1 MKEKLSLF
9 IFLLLL
15 HIAQGS
21 AQTVRSRLIF
31 NRDWKFKLGDQ
42 RGAEATTF
50 NDSDWENVGLPHS
63 FSIPYFMSPDF
74 YVGYGWYR
82 KTFDIPTAYTGKRI
96 NIEFEGAFQDAE
108 IFVNDKKAG
117 SHKGG
122 YTGFSIDITKYAKK
136 GKNSI
141 AVRLNNLWNPRLAPR
156 AGEHVFSGGLYRDV
170 YLVITDPVHIAWNGT
185 FVTTPKVSTKE
196 ATVNIATE
204 VENND
209 GKPRFILLKTDIIS
223 PTGKVVASLSSKQ
236 MVESGQT
243 AILNQLLPK
252 LENPALW
259 HPEHPYLYKAV
270 SSLFEGNKQLDKY
283 ETKFGIR
290 SIAWTADKGFFIN
303 GEHFYLL
310 GANVHQ
316 DHAGWGDAVSNT
328 GFLRDVRMIKEAG
341 FNFIRGSHYPHDP
354 AFAAACD
361 KEGVLLWSENAFWG
375 IGGFIPE
382 GYWNSSAYPTREEDR
397 AEFDA
402 SVLQQLREMI
412 RIFRNNP
419 SVMVWSMSNE
429 PFFTAP
435 STIGAMRE
443 LLKKAIKVTHELDP
457 TRFAAIGGAQ
467 RPLDETRIDI
477 LGDVAG
483 YNGDG
488 ASISVFQNPGIPTV
502 VSEYGSTTAERPG
515 KYAPGFGDLEK
526 DNGKPLHS
534 WRSGQAIWC
543 GFDHGSIAGSPL
555 GKMGI
560 IDYFRI
566 PKRAWYWYRNEY
578 TAVPPP
584 EWPQEGVAAGLKLEA
599 DTVMAS
605 SDGTEDIK
613 LLVTVVDDKGKA
625 LSNTPPV
632 QLTVISGPGEFPTG
646 SSINFQEGSDISI
659 IDGKASIEIR
669 SWYAGETIIRA
680 TSPGLPSTDLKIKFT
695 GAFPYHEGITAKVK
709 DRPYQRFDKKTQQG
723 GNNQIFGRYNPAFA
737 STSLKDHPAGYGADG
752 NGNTWWQA
760 MATDATP
767 SWMLDTEKKL
777 AVSEINIKFPKED
790 IYKYKVEISEDKNDW
805 KLIADFTG
813 NQKRQMFETIKVDS
827 KEGRFVKITFTD
839 ASNAMLKEIEVTGV
853 VN

>member
-1 MKEKLSLF
+1 MKKTLNVF
-9 IFLLLL
+9 IFLFLL
-15 HIAQGS
+15 HIGQGI
-21 AQTVRSRLIF
+21 AQTVRSQLNF

-42 RGAEATTF
+42 RGAEATAF

-82 KTFDIPTAYTGKRI
+82 KKFNIPAAYLGKRI

-108 IFVNDKKAG
+108 IFVNDKKVG
-117 SHKGG
+117 SHNGG
-122 YTGFSIDITKYAKK
+122 YTGFSIDITKYARQ

-141 AVRLNNLWNPRLAPR
+141 AVRLNNIWNPRLAPR

-170 YLVITDPVHIAWNGT
+170 YLVITDPVHVAWYGT
-185 FVTTPKVSTKE
+185 SITTPKVSVKE

-209 GKPRFILLKTDIIS
+209 GKSRSIVLKTDIIS

-236 MVESGQT
+236 LVKSGQT
-243 AILNQLLPK
+243 AVVNQVVPK

-259 HPEHPYLYKAV
+259 HPDHPHLYKAV
-270 SSLFEGNKQLDKY
+270 STLYDGNKRLDRY
-283 ETKFGIR
+283 ETNFGIR
-290 SIAWTADKGFFIN
+290 SIVWTADKGFFLN
-303 GEHFYLL
+303 GERLYLL

-316 DHAGWGDAVSNT
+316 DHAGWGDAVSNS
-328 GFLRDVRMIKEAG
+328 GFLRDVKMIKEAG

-354 AFAAACD
+354 AFAEACD
-361 KEGVLLWSENAFWG
+361 KEGMLFWSENAFWG

-397 AEFDA
+397 AGFDA

-419 SVMVWSMSNE
+419 SVIVWSMSNE
-429 PFFTAP
+429 PFFTHP
-435 STIGAMRE
+435 STIAPMRE
-443 LLKKAIKVTHELDP
+443 LLKKTVELAHQLDP
-457 TRFAAIGGAQ
+457 SRAAAIGGAQ
-467 RPLDETRIDI
+467 RPLDETRIDL

-488 ASISVFQNPGIPTV
+488 ASISVFQNPGVPTV
-502 VSEYGSTTAERPG
+502 VSEYGSTTADRPG
-515 KYAPGFGDLEK
+515 KYEPGFGDLGK
-526 DNGKPLHS
+526 DNGKPVHD

-543 GFDHGSIAGSPL
+543 GFDHGSIAGSSL

-560 IDYFRI
+560 VDYFRI

-578 TAVPPP
+578 TATAPP
-584 EWPQEGVAAGLKLEA
+584 EWPQQGTPAGLKLEA
-599 DTVMAS
+599 DRVLAS

-632 QLTVISGPGEFPTG
+632 QLAVVSGPGEFPTG
-646 SSINFQEGSDISI
+646 NSITFEKGSDISI

-669 SWYAGETIIRA
+669 SWYAGETTIRA
-680 TSPGLPSTDLKIKFT
+680 TSPGLPSSDIKVRFT
-695 GAFPYHEGITAKVK
+695 GEFPYRDGVTAKVK
-709 DRPYQRFDKKTQQG
+709 NRPYQRFDKKMQQAG
-723 GNNQIFGRYNPAFA
+723 GDQKFGRYNPAFA

-752 NGNTWWQA
+752 NSDTWWQPLA
-760 MATDATP
+760 SDTVP

-777 AVSEINIKFPKED
+777 VLSEINIKFPKED
-790 IYKYKVEISEDKNDW
+790 IYKYKVEISEDKKDW
-805 KLIADFTG
+805 KLIADFTD
-813 NQKRQMFETIKVDS
+813 NQNLQLFETIKVDR
-827 KEGRFVKITFTD
+827 KEGRFVKITFMD
-839 ASNAMLKEIEVTGV
+839 ASKAMLKEIEVTGM